1 MVDYSLMNIDK
12 IGNLTEQTNT
22 VLNNTNTPLKKNL
35 SSENLNKLENYY
47 KRNNPG
53 NIKYFSK
60 EGIEGV
66 DYYLGTAENESSNL
80 IKYKKFNTKAE
91 GLSAIANV
99 IRNISENNNTNS
111 LEKIMNIYAVT
122 DGSGKR
128 FDKYES
134 RLKNTFNIKDTI
146 NLEDDKQVKNLI
158 MGITDVENPTLNE
171 PELNHNLY
179 YFETDYDDAVNLF
192 KDPVM
197 AME

>member
-1 MVDYSLMNIDK
+1 MVDYSLINIDK

-53 NIKYFSK
+53 NIKYFSEK
-60 EGIEGV
+60 GIEGV
-66 DYYLGTAENESSNL
+66 DYYLGTEKDYNNEF
-80 IKYKKFNTKAE
+80 IKYRKFNTKAE

-146 NLEDDKQVKNLI
+146 NLEDDTQVKNLI
-158 MGITDVENPTLNE
+158 MGITDVENPTLNK